1 MNTAIRHLLGAVLVL
16 LGLNAFAGPS
26 CGPSNSPG
34 MERCVV
40 GLPATALSDLHQVQE
55 ASNWYWAASVSMLLR
70 RHGVDVSQRAVV
82 RAHLASD
89 DNVPIAIDAF
99 PRLLER
105 RWEGAQG
112 RAVLTSVKPLP
123 AWRLRVG
130 VAAPEVLHE
139 LLQERPVLLAA
150 EKQAVLLV
158 QVVYDRPA
166 GGSPSAEEIEL
177 VRAVVLDPASPA
189 GLRTLKPA
197 ERRPDLIALVHA
209 EVTTGA
215 VPAGVVTA
223 ALSGLD
229 TAVAA
234 GPRRSVRFSNIRVL
248 GPPPTLEAAAKSWFS
263 FSGPPATPCRLRTG
277 SISLAN

>member
-1 MNTAIRHLLGAVLVL
+1 MNTAIRHLLGAALVL
-16 LGLNAFAGPS
+16 LGLDAYAGPS
-26 CGPSNSPG
+26 CGPSNRPG
-34 MERCVV
+34 IERCVV

-99 PRLLER
+99 PRLLDR

-150 EKQAVLLV
+150 EKHAVLLV

-189 GLRTLKPA
+189 GLRTLQPA
-197 ERRPDLIALVHA
+197 ERRLDLIALVHA

-215 VPAGVVTA
+215 VPAGAVTA
-223 ALSGLD
+223 ILSALDG
-229 TAVAA
+229 A
-234 GPRRSVRFSNIRVL
+234 GPR
-248 GPPPTLEAAAKSWFS
+248 
-263 FSGPPATPCRLRTG
+263 
-277 SISLAN
+277 